1 MHSAI
6 ARSFVD
12 WPVVSY
18 DRLLAVLAVIPHIS
32 RPFANL
38 MLYGRL
44 DGGLLAY
51 GRIRGPFHIHP
62 ELA

>member
-1 MHSAI
+1 
-6 ARSFVD
+6 
-12 WPVVSY
+12 VSY

-38 MLYGRL
+38 MPYGRL

-51 GRIRGPFHIHP
+51 GRIARGPFYLNP